1 MGASGS
7 GLGGRA
13 ERRTVHPQVAGRRR
27 TADGDIR
34 GATRRDKAKREERR
48 AGGEDAVGGE
58 RVCSWSFALRDTW
71 HSTGGA

>member
-7 GLGGRA
+7 GPGGRA
-13 ERRTVHPQVAGRRR
+13 GRRTVYPQVAGRRR
-27 TADGDIR
+27 TAGGDIR

-48 AGGEDAVGGE
+48 AGGEDTVGGA
-58 RVCSWSFALRDTW
+58 RVSWSFAIRDTW